1 MIYNSDESEK
11 RAAMA
16 VADLMAAAARTAPK
30 GCGVDA
36 IFVSII
42 DGREKDLLAS
52 DMREIG
58 KQPYM
63 EFFDRDAGNIDQSHC
78 VLLVGVHDVPL
89 GLKGCSLCG
98 FANCA
103 EAKKVGS
110 KCAFKITDLGIAIGS
125 MVSVAANHRMDN
137 RCLYT
142 AGRSAARLHMVPDDV
157 TICFAIPL
165 ATLGKSPFFDRPGPR
180 ACRD

>member
-1 MIYNSDESEK
+1 MIYNSNDSEK
-11 RAAMA
+11 RAAMT
-16 VADLMAAAARTAPK
+16 VADLMASAARTAPK

-42 DGREKDLLAS
+42 DGEEKDHLTS

-78 VLLVGVHDVPL
+78 VILVGVHDAPL

-98 FANCA
+98 FPNCA
-103 EAKKVGS
+103 EAKKAGS

-125 MVSVAANHRMDN
+125 MVSIAANHRMDN

-142 AGRSAARLHMVPDDV
+142 AGRSAARLGLVPEDV
-157 TICFAIPL
+157 TVCFAIPL
-165 ATLGKSPFFDRPGPR
+165 ATMGKNPFFDRPGPR